1 MSGPNK
7 KIKIISPSGVID
19 PVYMDGAARVF
30 NEWGIDV
37 VEGDFARVVYGRFA
51 GTQTQ
56 RIHDLQDAIDDE
68 SLDAILCSRGG
79 YGLAQIIDKIDFSGF
94 EKHPRWLIG
103 FSDVTVIHNVLSNMN
118 IPSIH
123 GVMAKHLTELAA
135 DSASVTN
142 LRKILFGEMP
152 VYELPSHPENIKGQ
166 ATGKLIGGNL
176 SVFMGLRGSPFD
188 LNYKDAILF
197 VEDIGERPYQIDR
210 MLQNL
215 RLGGVFS
222 QLSGMIV
229 GHFTDCEDDPSMKKT
244 INQIFLDAVE
254 GYDFPVSFGFP
265 SGHEDTNYP
274 LILGREMKLT
284 ITGVKTIVDFS

>member
-1 MSGPNK
+1 MPGPNI

-19 PVYMDGAARVF
+19 PAYIDGAVRVF

-37 VEGDFARVVYGRFA
+37 VEGVFAREVYGRFA
-51 GTQTQ
+51 GTEAQ
-56 RIHDLQDAIDDE
+56 RIQDLQDAIDDE

-79 YGLAQIIDKIDFSGF
+79 YGLVQIIDKIDFSGF
-94 EKHPRWLIG
+94 KKHPKWLIG

-123 GVMAKHLTELAA
+123 GVMAKHLAELPA
-135 DSASVTN
+135 DSISVAN
-142 LRKILFGEMP
+142 LRKILLGEMP
-152 VYELPSHPENIKGQ
+152 VYKLPSHIESREGY

-197 VEDIGERPYQIDR
+197 IEDIGERPYQIDR

-229 GHFTDCEDDPSMKKT
+229 GHFTDCEEDPSMKKT
-244 INQIFLDAVE
+244 INEIILNAVE
-254 GYDFPVSFGFP
+254 DYDFPVCFGFP

-274 LILGREMKLT
+274 LILGREIKLIVT
-284 ITGVKTIVDFS
+284 DEKTIVDFS